1 MICEFYLSEA
11 VKKIWAHTAIDTI
24 AYIMFKIGFQ
34 PPSSKLK
41 HEIQQYFLSQGP
53 KVSFPFGLLQPALE

>member
-1 MICEFYLSEA
+1 MICELHLSEA
-11 VKKIWAHTAIDTI
+11 VKKIWGHAAIDSI

-41 HEIQQYFLSQGP
+41 HEI
-53 KVSFPFGLLQPALE
+53 